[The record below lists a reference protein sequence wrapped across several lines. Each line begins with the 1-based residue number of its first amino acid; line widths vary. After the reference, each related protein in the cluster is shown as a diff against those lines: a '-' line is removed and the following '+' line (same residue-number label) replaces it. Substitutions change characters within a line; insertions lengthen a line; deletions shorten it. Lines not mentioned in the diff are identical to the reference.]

1 MSLEEKIIELNK
13 KEYPLIK
20 DQRIMD
26 LLMGVIVEKETSLNK
41 LIEKTATTLKTI
53 QKYLEEE
60 TAIKKYLTDEE
71 FKVFKTTLE
80 GIINGATEKRM
91 NGRIGHIENS
101 KQVTA
106 AEELKI
112 VRNIIDE
119 ILHTR
124 HKIEDIFVNNYYSR
138 DKFKAL
144 LSSNYIDDNF
154 GKGMQYIIKSKIE
167 ENGLIRE
174 RVPRDKKLI
183 EDRLHVY
190 VANPNVHCLEMNDFK
205 KLSLAS
211 DYLCS
216 GADVDSIVKKRE
228 TNLQSIIATLSS
240 NRLEE
245 ILEKKH
251 YENLYYCIC
260 IEKVLIGNDLAAKEN
275 ILKDIENSLLKN
287 NFDFELVCAEFNLPH
302 YLLQRLLL
310 EIIKLPHFSDELKAS
325 IKSALDIN
333 KEEKVK

>member
-1 MSLEEKIIELNK
+1 MTLEEKIIELNK
-13 KEYPLIK
+13 KEYSLIK

-26 LLMGVIVEKETSLNK
+26 LLMTVIVDKETSLNK
-41 LIEKTATTLKTI
+41 IIEKTATTLKTI
-53 QKYLEEE
+53 RKYLEEE
-60 TAIKKYLTDEE
+60 TAIRKYLTDEE

-80 GIINGATEKRM
+80 GIINDATEKRM
-91 NGRIGHIENS
+91 NGRVGHIENS

-119 ILHTR
+119 ILNTR
-124 HKIEDIFVNNYYSR
+124 HKIEDIFANNYYSR
-138 DKFKAL
+138 EKFKAL

-167 ENGLIRE
+167 ENGLLRE

-190 VANPNVHCLEMNDFK
+190 VANPNIHCLEMNDFK

-216 GADVDSIVKKRE
+216 GADVDTIRKKRE
-228 TNLQSIIATLSS
+228 TNLSSIITILSS
-240 NRLEE
+240 DRLEE
-245 ILEKKH
+245 LLEKKH

-260 IEKVLIGNDLAAKEN
+260 IEKVLMGNDLIAKEN
-275 ILKDIENSLLKN
+275 ILKDIEYCLIEN
-287 NFDFELVCAEFNLPH
+287 NYDLELVCATFNLPY

-310 EIIKLPHFSDELKAS
+310 EIIKLPQFGDELKAN
-325 IKSALDIN
+325 IN
-333 KEEKVK
+333 YVLNMKNEEKVK

>member
-1 MSLEEKIIELNK
+1 MTLEEKIIELNK
-13 KEYPLIK
+13 RDYPLVK

-26 LLMGVIVEKETSLNK
+26 LLMVVLVEKETSLNK
-41 LIEKTATTLKTI
+41 IIGRTSTTLKTI
-53 QKYLEEE
+53 QKYLDEEV
-60 TAIKKYLTDEE
+60 AIRKYLTDSE
-71 FKVFKTTLE
+71 FKIFKTTLE
-80 GIINGATEKRM
+80 GIILGATEKRM
-91 NGRIGHIENS
+91 NG
-101 KQVTA
+101 KVTHLEPLKEQRK

-124 HKIEDIFVNNYYSR
+124 HRIDDICTNNFYRKENFNALFV
-138 DKFKAL
+138 
-144 LSSNYIDDNF
+144 SNYIDENF

-183 EDRLHVY
+183 EDRLHIY
-190 VANPNVHCLEMNDFK
+190 VANPAIHCLDHNDFK

-216 GADVDSIVKKRE
+216 GADVESIIKNRE
-228 TNLQSIIATLSS
+228 TNLPSIIANLS
-240 NRLEE
+240 NDRLKE
-245 ILEKKH
+245 ILEQKH

-260 IEKVLIGNDLAAKEN
+260 IEKILVGNDFAAKDN

-287 NFDFELVCAEFNLPH
+287 NFDLEMVSAEFNLPY

-310 EIIKLPHFSDELKAS
+310 EMIKSPKFDDELRKN
-325 IKSALDIN
+325 IKTVLNIE